1 MGERHSQFSNRI
13 VMTIDYRCWMIN
25 DNGMK
30 VFINGETKEIAKQV
44 NLLELLKQFSL
55 PQERIAI
62 ELNKEVVRK
71 KDWEKVLVKE
81 ADKIEIVHFV
91 GGG

>member
-1 MGERHSQFSNRI
+1 
-13 VMTIDYRCWMIN
+13 
-25 DNGMK
+25 MK
-30 VFINGETKEIAKQV
+30 VCINGEIKEIAGEISLV
-44 NLLELLKQFSL
+44 ALLERFSL
-55 PQERIAI
+55 PQERIAV

-71 KDWEKVLVKE
+71 KDWEAICVKD

>member
-1 MGERHSQFSNRI
+1 
-13 VMTIDYRCWMIN
+13 
-25 DNGMK
+25 MK
-30 VFINGETKEIAKQV
+30 VLINGESKEISDKF
-44 NLLELLKQFSL
+44 NLSELLKHFSL

-71 KDWEKVLVKE
+71 KDWENTKIFDG
-81 ADKIEIVHFV
+81 DKLEVIHFV

>member
-1 MGERHSQFSNRI
+1 
-13 VMTIDYRCWMIN
+13 
-25 DNGMK
+25 MK
-30 VFINGETKEIAKQV
+30 VFINGETKEIVSEITLA
-44 NLLELLKQFSL
+44 ELLVNFSL
-55 PQERIAI
+55 PQERIAV

-71 KDWEKVLVKE
+71 KDWETIRVKD

>member
-1 MGERHSQFSNRI
+1 
-13 VMTIDYRCWMIN
+13 
-25 DNGMK
+25 MK
-30 VFINGETKEIAKQV
+30 IIINGETREIANELNLA
-44 NLLELLKQFSL
+44 NLLKTLVL
-55 PQERIAI
+55 PNERTAV

-71 KDWEKVLVKE
+71 KDWENIVIKD